1 MGVSISMLSFDADQ
15 SQICKGQPAAH
26 IHSIHMFTV
35 TFASLF

>member
-15 SQICKGQPAAH
+15 SQKGQPAAH
-26 IHSIHMFTV
+26 IHMFTV